1 MREDEGGQKEQY
13 GFLEFVGVNVQRG
26 RELAGERGGEKGGE
40 GGSSFPRALARV
52 LYVCCTRLLARS
64 LERVRAHKRTRT

>member
-1 MREDEGGQKEQY
+1 MA
-13 GFLEFVGVNVQRG
+13 FLNSSGVNVQRG
-26 RELAGERGGEKGGE
+26 RELAGERGGEKGRGE

-52 LYVCCTRLLARS
+52 CTFVRVYALTRS